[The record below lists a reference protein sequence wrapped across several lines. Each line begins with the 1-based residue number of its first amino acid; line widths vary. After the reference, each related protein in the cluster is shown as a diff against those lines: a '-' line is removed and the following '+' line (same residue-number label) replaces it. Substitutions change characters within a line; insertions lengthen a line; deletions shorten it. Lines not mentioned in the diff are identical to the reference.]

1 MSAPTLPGRPSGSP
15 SVNTNDNEA
24 IDASIAALPCD
35 IAAVPA
41 LLDDI
46 ANLRS
51 SFDTSSR
58 GGGGAGP
65 ADRKAR
71 LALLAKA
78 RKLVQA
84 LETPRET
91 MLKHVGAETACFF
104 SIALGVDIGLF
115 VELAKDE
122 GRPKSKEELAE
133 NLGFAVD
140 ALGVFSFLFP
150 LLFFFPCFEPSF

>member
-1 MSAPTLPGRPSGSP
+1 MSAPTLPGRPSGSS

-35 IAAVPA
+35 IAAVPS

-46 ANLRS
+46 ANLRT
-51 SFDTSSR
+51 SFDTSSG